1 MVAEQYMTM
10 DEMYKRELAELQK
23 SNHQMMIRI
32 KELNEEIHRLRQK
45 LNEKK

>member
-1 MVAEQYMTM
+1 MVTERYITM
-10 DEMYKRELAELQK
+10 DEMYKKELAEMQK
-23 SNHQMMIRI
+23 SNHQLMVRI